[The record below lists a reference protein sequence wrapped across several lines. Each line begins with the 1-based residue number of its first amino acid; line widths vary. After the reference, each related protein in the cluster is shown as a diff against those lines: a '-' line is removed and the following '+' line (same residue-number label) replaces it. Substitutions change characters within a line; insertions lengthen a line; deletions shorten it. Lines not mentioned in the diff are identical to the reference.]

1 MLAAWQNLEVI
12 ILYSNCPMWAPK
24 ASILGGIDKHHPECF
39 MALEK
44 AMGSMVL
51 EKIMVECQEHLQVLE
66 KTMQDLGK
74 G

>member
-1 MLAAWQNLEVI
+1 
-12 ILYSNCPMWAPK
+12 
-24 ASILGGIDKHHPECF
+24 

-44 AMGSMVL
+44 DMGSMVL

-74 G
+74 A